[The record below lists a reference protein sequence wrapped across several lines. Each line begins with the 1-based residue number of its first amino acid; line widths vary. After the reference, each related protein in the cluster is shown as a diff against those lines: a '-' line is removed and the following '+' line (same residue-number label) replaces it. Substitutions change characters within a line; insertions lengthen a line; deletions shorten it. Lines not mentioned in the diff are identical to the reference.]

1 MGIASDSDRLSDV
14 LAIMKVVS
22 TLAQAQ
28 DDRDFDKYRSCL
40 TDEIFV
46 EQYPGEENWTPR
58 TVSADEWVRG
68 VLETLSSYEV
78 TQHRLFN
85 HVIEVAG
92 DDATCVVDV
101 TAVHKQLQ
109 GAVPV
114 DGYTLVGRYSLK
126 LRCEEG
132 QWRIWARS
140 LEYRFGEGDLPN
152 RHRGRV
158 WPEAQRRLEARLA
171 RQQLSP

>member
-1 MGIASDSDRLSDV
+1 MGMASNSDRLSDV

-28 DDRDFDKYRSCL
+28 DDRDFDKYLSCL

-46 EQYPGEENWTPR
+46 EQYPGEENWTPK
-58 TVSADEWVRG
+58 TVSAQEWVGG
-68 VLETLSSYEV
+68 VLETLSNYEV

-85 HVIEVAG
+85 HIIDVEG
-92 DDATCVVDV
+92 DDATCKVDV
-101 TAVHKQLQ
+101 TAVHMQLQ
-109 GAVPV
+109 GPASTN
-114 DGYTLVGRYSLK
+114 GYTLVGRYSLK
-126 LRCEEG
+126 LRRDEG

-140 LEYRFGEGDLPN
+140 LEYRFGEGDLPS
-152 RHRGRV
+152 RHRDRV

-171 RQQLSP
+171 RQHLNR